1 MYRLIVVSVL
11 IAGSQF
17 FSSFVRAQATPSNQS
32 PALVAAK
39 KDDWFMGRFNANR
52 EKLKDGPYDLVFD
65 GDSITD
71 LWQTTG
77 KDVWAQHYGSRKA
90 LDLGVGGDQVQNLL
104 WRVQNG
110 ELEGQDP
117 KLIVLLVGTN
127 NLMQDP
133 KDVAGGIRLVLNEY
147 EQRCPDAHILLLGL
161 FPRDPKDINGSA
173 RSWIRNVNSLI
184 APYDDG
190 KRVTYMDIG
199 AKFLQPDGTLT
210 ADIMPDFLHPSAKGY
225 EIWADAIQAA
235 VDKYQ

>member
-1 MYRLIVVSVL
+1 MYRFIAVFVL
-11 IAGSQF
+11 VAGSPL
-17 FSSFVRAQATPSNQS
+17 FSILAKAQATSTGQV
-32 PALVAAK
+32 PALAAPK
-39 KDDWFMGRFNANR
+39 KSDWFMGRFNANR
-52 EKLKDGPYDLVFD
+52 DKLKDGPYDLVFD

-71 LWQTTG
+71 FWHTTG
-77 KDVWAQHYGSRKA
+77 KDVWTQHYGSRKA
-90 LDLGVGGDQVQNLL
+90 LNLGIGGDQVQDLL

-117 KLIVLLVGTN
+117 KLIVLLIGTN

-161 FPRDPKDINGSA
+161 FPRDPKDVNGSA
-173 RSWIRNVNSLI
+173 RNWIRSVNALI

-225 EIWADAIQAA
+225 QILADAIQPV

>member
-1 MYRLIVVSVL
+1 MYRFIAVFVL
-11 IAGSQF
+11 VAGSPL
-17 FSSFVRAQATPSNQS
+17 FSILAKAQATSTGQV
-32 PALVAAK
+32 PALAAPK
-39 KDDWFMGRFNANR
+39 KSDWFMGRFNANR
-52 EKLKDGPYDLVFD
+52 DKLKDGPYDLVFD
-65 GDSITD
+65 GDS
-71 LWQTTG
+71 
-77 KDVWAQHYGSRKA
+77 RKA
-90 LDLGVGGDQVQNLL
+90 LNLGIGGDQVQDLL

-117 KLIVLLVGTN
+117 KLIVLLIGTN

-161 FPRDPKDINGSA
+161 FPRDPKDVNGSA
-173 RSWIRNVNSLI
+173 RNWIRSVNALI

-225 EIWADAIQAA
+225 QILADAIQPV